1 MATTLNPSQNGRQA
15 LPSDMGTVA
24 LGSNVC
30 SHKHLHRS
38 TVPFAVFPG
47 LPRRT
52 FLMRTSMLCCN
63 SKSALQHSSS
73 PPSQL
78 RSEEHTSE
86 LQSLMRISYA
96 VFCLKQK
103 KHTIKII
110 NTT

>member
-1 MATTLNPSQNGRQA
+1 MPTTLNPAQNGRQA
-15 LPSDMGTVA
+15 LPSDLGTVA

-78 RSEEHTSE
+78 SALSRQGYRVHRSEEQTTE
-86 LQSLMRISYA
+86 QSSIMRNPYSI
-96 VFCLKQK
+96 FL
-103 KHTIKII
+103 
-110 NTT
+110 